1 MPTQLVEE
9 VLLMIKKIFRKLAK
23 YTFFKRECLLL
34 EAPLMHS
41 RKILA
46 EGIELRL
53 AREDTEFLPKVKE
66 YFPGKY
72 NLFKK
77 RLDQNLYCFAIY
89 FDRGKLGAFTW
100 YATEDYYEPMYRYT
114 FKLAPHQIYQFDGY
128 LAPEFRKGMLAPR
141 LMFYYAHNYFFRKGY
156 THTIVFVDKSN
167 ARNLKFHSFWRFRET
182 GEKIVTYFIFRRPFT
197 HSETYSERYLKVR

>member
-1 MPTQLVEE
+1 LI
-9 VLLMIKKIFRKLAK
+9 IKKIFRKLAK

-34 EAPLMHS
+34 EAPLIHS
-41 RKILA
+41 KKILA
-46 EGIELRL
+46 EGIEQRL
-53 AREDTEFLPKVKE
+53 AHEDTEFLPKVKE

-77 RLDQNLYCFAIY
+77 RLDQNLYCVAIY

-114 FKLAPHQIYQFDGY
+114 LKLAPHQIYQFDGY
-128 LAPEFRKGMLAPR
+128 VAPEFRKGMLGPK
-141 LMFYYAHNYFFRKGY
+141 LLFYYAHNYFFRKGY
-156 THTIVFVDKSN
+156 THTIVSVDKSN
-167 ARNLKFHSFWRFRET
+167 TRNLKFHSFWKFRET

-197 HSETYSERYLKVR
+197 HSETYPERYLKVR